1 MYVGAYHAHG
11 TTATA
16 TKGLLATVAS
26 YFDRL
31 LDASEASF
39 VLLKQIHEK
48 SSTMEQ
54 ATALNYKATVYLY
67 TLYTLQ

>member
-11 TTATA
+11 TTATT

-31 LDASEASF
+31 LDASEATV

-48 SSTMEQ
+48 RSTMEQ
-54 ATALNYKATVYLY
+54 ATAFSIIK
-67 TLYTLQ
+67 LQYIYILFIG